1 MQESRRLSICDL
13 LHQSWLTCNRSQ
25 PIARYPPV
33 SKAPPPAVDTNVV
46 RYMTTMFRFSESD
59 VIHSVTERKLNAS
72 SSTYH
77 LLKRHMEG
85 QCSSAA
91 GERSGARGE
100 SRDSRVTEFS
110 EVVSG
115 CPVLRAHILPPGGER
130 GSQEERGE
138 SAGGGEG
145 AAKVEAGAG
154 RVASSYKECILYL
167 KEARGGFGLTGRSLT
182 HLQRDA
188 VTGDCGVTTGPRSSD
203 SVAPHKLPLLNAH
216 RHSVPPAYPLSNLHP
231 HPHPYHHHLHG
242 AGAPPTLPNASHQ
255 CYDGAR
261 HFVHPLPNHDLR
273 LNVMGRPALKG
284 RDGGTGRGAED
295 RGQGRGH
302 GGDPAA
308 DSSAFSNSSSS
319 SSRHAPAAASAAA
332 DSSKPLPP
340 PAPPNTAQGARVSL
354 DQTAGSSAHQR
365 ESGSRPSSASW
376 PRSDSSLLDP
386 FGRDTW
392 RAGLK
397 LEGLRLAGEDEAHQH
412 RKSGGVAFIAPL
424 SSPKALTSRGEN
436 VAGRRQSYF
445 LVRHLAADL
454 SE

>member
-13 LHQSWLTCNRSQ
+13 LQQSWLTCNRNQ

-33 SKAPPPAVDTNVV
+33 SKAPPPVVDTNVV

-91 GERSGARGE
+91 GERSAARGE

-130 GSQEERGE
+130 GSQEERGD
-138 SAGGGEG
+138 SGGGVEG

-154 RVASSYKECILYL
+154 RVASSYKQCILYL

-188 VTGDCGVTTGPRSSD
+188 VTGD
-203 SVAPHKLPLLNAH
+203 SVAPRKLPLLNAH

-231 HPHPYHHHLHG
+231 HPHHHHHG
-242 AGAPPTLPNASHQ
+242 AGAPPALPHASQQ
-255 CYDGAR
+255 CHDGAR
-261 HFVHPLPNHDLR
+261 HFVQPLPNHDLR

-284 RDGGTGRGAED
+284 RDGGAGRGPED
-295 RGQGRGH
+295 RGQGRGQV
-302 GGDPAA
+302 GDPAA
-308 DSSAFSNSSSS
+308 GSSAFSNSSSS
-319 SSRHAPAAASAAA
+319 SKHAPAAAPAVA

-340 PAPPNTAQGARVSL
+340 PAPPNTAQGARVTLEQS
-354 DQTAGSSAHQR
+354 AGSSEHQR

-376 PRSDSSLLDP
+376 PRSDSSPLDP

-397 LEGLRLAGEDEAHQH
+397 LEGLRLAGEDEARQH

-424 SSPKALTSRGEN
+424 SSPKALTNRAET
-436 VAGRRQSYF
+436 VAGRRRSYF